1 MLKFK
6 GQDDRGLLELEF
18 KDVKQKVGKQN
29 NARNINK
36 GLVRKNNI

>member
-6 GQDDRGLLELEF
+6 GQDDRGLLELES

-29 NARNINK
+29 NAGNINK